1 MKGKGTYGELKRYF
15 SQECNCGTIIIESEG
30 TITSNTEIPK
40 PDIVLKEFWRKN
52 EHFADLFNAFLFE
65 GQQVL
70 KAGDLEETDT
80 DISGILKRNDLG
92 KAYQKSLDVVKKTA
106 HGVDF
111 VILGLENQEKIHY
124 AMPLRILQG
133 DVMLYLQEC
142 KDIQKINGEQ
152 NQYSSADEYLSR
164 FKKTDR
170 LHPVITLCVYYG
182 EKDWDGPR
190 CLTDML
196 KIPEGYRTFVSDYKM
211 NLLEIRK
218 SDQLLFSDPDVENAF
233 RLVRMI
239 YNRQFSEINQLYQN
253 FEMDPE
259 IGLMV
264 GSVTKTPKI
273 AKQAAAIKA
282 EGGMFNMC
290 TAMKEL
296 EQELKQEGK
305 REGIREGK
313 REGMILKLIS
323 QVMRKAAK
331 GYTPAQTADM
341 LEEDPVLIQR
351 IYDAIEQTAPEHD
364 MEKIC
369 DFLAETSKE

>member
-1 MKGKGTYGELKRYF
+1 MFK
-15 SQECNCGTIIIESEG
+15 
-30 TITSNTEIPK
+30 
-40 PDIVLKEFWRKN
+40 
-52 EHFADLFNAFLFE
+52 

-190 CLTDML
+190 YLTDML
-196 KIPEGYRTFVSDYKM
+196 KIPEGYRTLVSDYKM

-253 FEMDPE
+253 FEMNPE

-282 EGGMFNMC
+282 EGGRFNMC

-305 REGIREGK
+305 REGK

-323 QVMRKAAK
+323 LVMRKAAK
-331 GYTPAQTADM
+331 GYTPVQTADM
-341 LEEDPVLIQR
+341 LEEDPALIRR

-369 DFLAETSKE
+369 ELLAEASKE

>member
-1 MKGKGTYGELKRYF
+1 MKGKGTYGKLKRYF

-52 EHFADLFNAFLFE
+52 EHFADLFNAFLFK

-190 CLTDML
+190 HLTDML
-196 KIPEGYRTFVSDYKM
+196 KIPEGYRTLVSDYKM

-218 SDQLLFSDPDVENAF
+218 SDRLLFSDPDVENAF

-239 YNRQFSEINQLYQN
+239 VRQIITRLTAVKCKLQKLHARITGILYELQYRRSQESKILCNNRTVAKPLLDRIHDIHARPRHPLA
-253 FEMDPE
+253 
-259 IGLMV
+259 V
-264 GSVTKTPKI
+264 CRRRI
-273 AKQAAAIKA
+273 AVRDRKV
-282 EGGMFNMC
+282 
-290 TAMKEL
+290 L
-296 EQELKQEGK
+296 
-305 REGIREGK
+305 
-313 REGMILKLIS
+313 
-323 QVMRKAAK
+323 VKAAEMINPHDVIQLK
-331 GYTPAQTADM
+331 ACCQSLQPPLIAGFFMIIPA
-341 LEEDPVLIQR
+341 IQR
-351 IYDAIEQTAPEHD
+351 IAPE
-364 MEKIC
+364 
-369 DFLAETSKE
+369 LAGRGKSIRRTACYR

>member
-15 SQECNCGTIIIESEG
+15 SQECNCGTIIIESRG

-52 EHFADLFNAFLFE
+52 EHFADLFNAFLFK

-70 KAGDLEETDT
+70 KAEDLEETDT

-106 HGVDF
+106 NGVDF

-190 CLTDML
+190 YLTDML
-196 KIPEGYRTFVSDYKM
+196 KIPEGYRTLVSDYKM

-253 FEMDPE
+253 FEMNPE

-282 EGGMFNMC
+282 EGGRFNMC

-305 REGIREGK
+305 REGK

-323 QVMRKAAK
+323 LVMRKAAK

-341 LEEDPVLIQR
+341 LEEDPALIRR

-369 DFLAETSKE
+369 ELLAEASKE

>member
-1 MKGKGTYGELKRYF
+1 
-15 SQECNCGTIIIESEG
+15 
-30 TITSNTEIPK
+30 
-40 PDIVLKEFWRKN
+40 
-52 EHFADLFNAFLFE
+52 
-65 GQQVL
+65 
-70 KAGDLEETDT
+70 
-80 DISGILKRNDLG
+80 
-92 KAYQKSLDVVKKTA
+92 
-106 HGVDF
+106 
-111 VILGLENQEKIHY
+111 
-124 AMPLRILQG
+124 MPLRILQG

-190 CLTDML
+190 YLTDML
-196 KIPEGYRTFVSDYKM
+196 KIPEGYRTLVSDYKM

-253 FEMDPE
+253 FEMNPE

-282 EGGMFNMC
+282 EGGRFNMC

-305 REGIREGK
+305 REGK

-323 QVMRKAAK
+323 LVMRKAAK
-331 GYTPAQTADM
+331 GYSPAQTADM
-341 LEEDPVLIQR
+341 LEEDPALIRR

-369 DFLAETSKE
+369 ELLAEASKE